1 MRRLVKW
8 TAGIVGIAAL
18 ARLVRRHR
26 SAGRAPDDSGFAPDP
41 AADLREKL
49 AETRDVGPEAA
60 SESVAGESDEPASGS
75 LDERRARVHEKAQ
88 QAIDTMSDGDA

>member
-18 ARLVRRHR
+18 TRLVRRHR
-26 SAGRAPDDSGFAPDP
+26 AAGRDSEDSAFSLDP

-49 AETRDVGPEAA
+49 AETRDTGSEASPEG
-60 SESVAGESDEPASGS
+60 VPGESDEPTSGS

-88 QAIDTMSDGDA
+88 QAIDAMGDEDA